1 MESRGFS
8 LILPIEPMR
17 LFLLVLVLSLLGAFV
32 ASSDSTSCT
41 KDLEDWA
48 NFKYPEADRST
59 PDTRVT
65 GTLEEFF

>member
-1 MESRGFS
+1 
-8 LILPIEPMR
+8 MR

-59 PDTRVT
+59 PDTRVA
-65 GTLEEFF
+65 GTLEEIF